1 MWWKQGVTIT
11 YGANSTKDK
20 LPSDNTQEEEEG
32 FFFKLTKVIIF

>member
-20 LPSDNTQEEEEG
+20 LPSDNTQEEEDVC
-32 FFFKLTKVIIF
+32 FFFKLR